1 MFAAITAQRAE
12 SRGKKS
18 APAIMELTIDPVS
31 VLKNVKPT
39 MAASVVAMDPIHES
53 PWESFL
59 GFLLGGGQR
68 LDWRCKISRMIGTSL
83 SQHPQRT
90 LTKLSKVWVSHRSI
104 FQKNQTELNP
114 GQPRLKVS
122 RRLEYSD
129 LRSGR
134 CLVALTARPLPR
146 RTNRPAVT

>member
-1 MFAAITAQRAE
+1 
-12 SRGKKS
+12 
-18 APAIMELTIDPVS
+18 MELTIDPVS

-39 MAASVVAMDPIHES
+39 MAASVVAMNPIHES

-114 GQPRLKVS
+114 GQTKAIQAKGF
-122 RRLEYSD
+122 EAT
-129 LRSGR
+129 GIQ
-134 CLVALTARPLPR
+134 
-146 RTNRPAVT
+146 